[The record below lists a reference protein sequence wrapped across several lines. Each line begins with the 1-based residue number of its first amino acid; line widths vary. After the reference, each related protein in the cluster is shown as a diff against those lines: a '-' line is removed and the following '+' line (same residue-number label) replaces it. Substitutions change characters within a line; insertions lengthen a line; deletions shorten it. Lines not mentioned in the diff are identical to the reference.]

1 MHTKLD
7 IQMLIWEESEVWVM
21 ILRIKHS
28 VLSCLQQYKALWSL
42 GSSRRGPSHSSGR
55 PLGLLPPPPLR
66 GLVAHIHSLRLPR
79 GHGAKW
85 SWRSIRRRE
94 NKNTSI
100 ACSLSPEPINTSE
113 RAWHTHTHTH
123 TVFPLLLVTLHL
135 NTFIAVFLFDS
146 IFFTQLNYNH
156 TLYSC
161 ASVTLRTIKN
171 DLININWQLRL

>member
-1 MHTKLD
+1 MCFEYASKLD

-66 GLVAHIHSLRLPR
+66 GLVAHVHSLRLPR

-123 TVFPLLLVTLHL
+123 GIPFITRYF
-135 NTFIAVFLFDS
+135 TFKHFYCS
-146 IFFTQLNYNH
+146 FFIWFYFFH
-156 TLYSC
+156 
-161 ASVTLRTIKN
+161 TIK
-171 DLININWQLRL
+171 LQSHFIFLRERHFKNN